1 MDIVDIS
8 IQDIFNFIH
17 PLINGGYVSDTIFLL
32 CLTIIDTVLGV
43 AWRVKQEKKIL
54 SKRLKAGLI
63 FNLGLAFLPEL
74 LGVALGYVHHPTA
87 LIMCVIE
94 AVTIFVACAQIQSI
108 LANAVLYGIKIPK
121 WAHKIYEV
129 IIEPEVQEKEKRE
142 QN

>member
-8 IQDIFNFIH
+8 IQDVFNFIH

-74 LGVALGYVHHPTA
+74 LGVALGHIHNPSG
-87 LIMCVIE
+87 LIIFVIE

-108 LANAVLYGIKIPK
+108 LANAVLYGIKIPG

-129 IIEPEVQEKEKRE
+129 IIEPEVEEKQNRE
-142 QN
+142 QK